1 MRTQEVLMGKDEFFR
16 SFRENADNF
25 ICSLLPGI
33 SGHPQI
39 QYSPGSPTYSLLFL
53 SAMDTFPCMRST
65 DVPCLQVASSSRW
78 ATATCST

>member
-1 MRTQEVLMGKDEFFR
+1 MGKDEYFR

-39 QYSPGSPTYSLLFL
+39 QYSPG
-53 SAMDTFPCMRST
+53 RST
-65 DVPCLQVASSSRW
+65 VNQLTTVSCNHGRACAQRVDFHLLCLLQAASSSWW

>member
-1 MRTQEVLMGKDEFFR
+1 MGKDEFFR

-39 QYSPGSPTYSLLFL
+39 QYSPGRPTYSLQFL
-53 SAMDTFPCMRST
+53 SAMDTFPNMYMRSI

>member
-1 MRTQEVLMGKDEFFR
+1 MGKDEYFR

-39 QYSPGSPTYSLLFL
+39 QYSPGRVAVGQPTHSSLFL
-53 SAMDTFPCMRST
+53 ATMDVHALNVST
-65 DVPCLQVASSSRW
+65 PSPWLLQAASSSRW